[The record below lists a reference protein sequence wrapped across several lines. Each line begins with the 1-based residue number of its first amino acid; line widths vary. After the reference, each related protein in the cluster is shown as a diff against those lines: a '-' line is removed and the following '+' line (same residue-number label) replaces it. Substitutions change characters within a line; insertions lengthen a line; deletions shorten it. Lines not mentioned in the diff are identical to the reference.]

1 MRAKLGGKFWTA
13 MLVFGLMGQVAWVV
27 ENMYFNV
34 FIYKMFHASAADISA
49 MVMASAVVAALTTI
63 LMGAASDKLG
73 RRKAFMSF
81 GYLIWG
87 FTILSFSY
95 MKNILMTIVMDCVMT
110 FFGSTAND
118 AAYNAWLTD
127 RGDTGSR
134 GRIEGFNS
142 MMPLVSI
149 LIVFGGFMGFDL
161 DRAESWKTI
170 YRIIGLATSAIGVLG
185 FFLIEEAPKIRR
197 EPMPFGKTIAYSFL
211 PSTWRAN
218 RGLYRVLAAFALFGI
233 SIQIFMPYLLL
244 YYEQSLGLDNYVL
257 ILAPA
262 IIAAAVVTALYGR
275 VIDRRGYRF
284 SVWPALGM
292 LALGYVLLFFFRS
305 LAPVFI
311 GSLLMMAG
319 YLTGMAVFGAEI
331 RERIPDN
338 RAGQFQGVRI
348 LGQVFVPG
356 LIGPAVGARVLRNAE
371 LIVNS
376 DGTSSFLPNANIF
389 LAALIAVGV
398 LAVLLAA
405 ECRRAQAK

>member
-1 MRAKLGGKFWTA
+1 MGILFYMIQDIYPLKLHNEYLPRSPRQGDYLFAFAGS
-13 MLVFGLMGQVAWVV
+13 QV
-27 ENMYFNV
+27 
-34 FIYKMFHASAADISA
+34 
-49 MVMASAVVAALTTI
+49 
-63 LMGAASDKLG
+63 
-73 RRKAFMSF
+73 
-81 GYLIWG
+81 
-87 FTILSFSY
+87 
-95 MKNILMTIVMDCVMT
+95 IVKPDET
-110 FFGSTAND
+110 FFRYED
-118 AAYNAWLTD
+118 LAAYSSYVYLFE
-127 RGDTGSR
+127 
-134 GRIEGFNS
+134 INS
-142 MMPLVSI
+142 
-149 LIVFGGFMGFDL
+149 
-161 DRAESWKTI
+161 T
-170 YRIIGLATSAIGVLG
+170 G
-185 FFLIEEAPKIRR
+185 FFLIEEAPEIRR

-348 LGQVFVPG
+348 LGQGFVPG